1 MTETVAISCQDC
13 YSRTQG
19 FPCIYN
25 VTCSD
30 CRLALALAEPCKIIR
45 KSMVE
50 SMEKKFGEVGDWKQE
65 PHCGCGQQCS
75 RLKNM
80 RETQ

>member
-1 MTETVAISCQDC
+1 MTETVASSCPDC

-19 FPCIYN
+19 FLYIYN
-25 VTCSD
+25 ITCED
-30 CRLALALAEPCKIIR
+30 CRVAIALAEPCKIIR

-50 SMEKKFGEVGDWKQE
+50 SMERRWGEVKDWKGE
-65 PHCGCGQQCS
+65 PHCGCDKQCS

-80 RETQ
+80 RETK